1 MNKIILPKQKAITI
15 FLVFALSYYISNL
28 LRAITATISP
38 NLISEFDLSAGD
50 LGLLGGGYF
59 LGFAAVQIPLGY
71 LLDNKGPKKIVS
83 YFLLIAVLGMIS
95 FSLSENF
102 ITLLISR
109 ILIGIGVG
117 ACLMGPL
124 TAYRIWYQD
133 ETQQRANS
141 WMLMVGAIGMLS
153 SSLPVQFFLPI
164 ICYCRIDTYT
174 TDADIIISDTGIT
187 DTDNKL
193 NAIRAES
200 SVYSTLFQIFILGIS
215 MCMIMIVSLNS
226 TSFKKHN
233 PSTKMQAVKKW
244 FVLFLLLSGDVSGR
258 ILNTASTTN
267 GSNINETK
275 GNNDGDSSSLT
286 PVAPLVGND
295 SVSTMLTTTTDVTN
309 KALFALNTRLLAT
322 VTVSPSNVRAANNDA
337 VDGDIIMITPGEVD
351 LSSGQLSVGKALT
364 FECTDPTTKCIFDAK
379 ARSSSTR
386 RVIYD
391 THGKT
396 ATSRYVGLEI
406 TGGYT
411 VRLKRNNRKR
421 RSQHRSVVG
430 SRSKKTT
437 N

>member
-1 MNKIILPKQKAITI
+1 MNKVILPKQKAITI
-15 FLVFALSYYISNL
+15 FLVFALGYYISNL

-164 ICYCRIDTYT
+164 IGWRMIFITLALLTIFCIILIIFFIPNWNKANIQSNSNDNGSLKEIWNNSFFKSLVPMGFFNYGGLFAIQTLWAGPWMIKVSGYT
-174 TDADIIISDTGIT
+174 PEQSANGLFLIYFSLLISFLSWGYLVPKISKNVSD
-187 DTDNKL
+187 
-193 NAIRAES
+193 AIRLLKFGAPLNLIVLTFIIYLGPKAGVYHWAFFAVS
-200 SVYSTLFQIFILGIS
+200 SV
-215 MCMIMIVSLNS
+215 
-226 TSFKKHN
+226 
-233 PSTKMQAVKKW
+233 
-244 FVLFLLLSGDVSGR
+244 FL
-258 ILNTASTTN
+258 
-267 GSNINETK
+267 
-275 GNNDGDSSSLT
+275 SLT
-286 PVAPLVGND
+286 QPAVGMAF
-295 SVSTMLTTTTDVTN
+295 SL
-309 KALFALNTRLLAT
+309 
-322 VTVSPSNVRAANNDA
+322 SNA
-337 VDGDIIMITPGEVD
+337 
-351 LSSGQLSVGKALT
+351 GKALT
-364 FECTDPTTKCIFDAK
+364 SFNLLLFIGAFALQWIIGVIIDLTMNLGYSEISGFRFAMIFFLL
-379 ARSSSTR
+379 
-386 RVIYD
+386 
-391 THGKT
+391 
-396 ATSRYVGLEI
+396 TSFFSYLFFLI
-406 TGGYT
+406 
-411 VRLKRNNRKR
+411 RNYKN
-421 RSQHRSVVG
+421 
-430 SRSKKTT
+430 
-437 N
+437 

>member
-1 MNKIILPKQKAITI
+1 MNKIILQKQKAITI

-164 ICYCRIDTYT
+164 IGWRMIFITLALLTIFCIILIIFFIPNWNKANIQSNSNDNGSLKEIWNNSFFKSLVPMGFFNYGGLFAIQTLWAGPWMIKVSGYT
-174 TDADIIISDTGIT
+174 PEQSANGLFLIYFSLLISFLSWGYLVPKISKNVSD
-187 DTDNKL
+187 
-193 NAIRAES
+193 AIRLLKFGAPLNLIVLAFIIYLGPKAGAYHWAFFAVS
-200 SVYSTLFQIFILGIS
+200 SV
-215 MCMIMIVSLNS
+215 
-226 TSFKKHN
+226 
-233 PSTKMQAVKKW
+233 
-244 FVLFLLLSGDVSGR
+244 FL
-258 ILNTASTTN
+258 
-267 GSNINETK
+267 
-275 GNNDGDSSSLT
+275 SLT
-286 PVAPLVGND
+286 QPAVGMAF
-295 SVSTMLTTTTDVTN
+295 SL
-309 KALFALNTRLLAT
+309 
-322 VTVSPSNVRAANNDA
+322 SNA
-337 VDGDIIMITPGEVD
+337 
-351 LSSGQLSVGKALT
+351 GKALT
-364 FECTDPTTKCIFDAK
+364 SFNLLLFIGAFTLQWIIGVIIDLTMNLGYSEISGFRFAMIFFLL
-379 ARSSSTR
+379 
-386 RVIYD
+386 
-391 THGKT
+391 
-396 ATSRYVGLEI
+396 TSFFSYLFFLI
-406 TGGYT
+406 
-411 VRLKRNNRKR
+411 RNYKN
-421 RSQHRSVVG
+421 
-430 SRSKKTT
+430 
-437 N
+437 

>member
-1 MNKIILPKQKAITI
+1 MNKVILPKQKAITI
-15 FLVFALSYYISNL
+15 FLVFALGYYISNL

-164 ICYCRIDTYT
+164 IGWRMIFITLALLTIFCIILIIFFIPNWNKANIQSNSKDNGSLKEIWNNDFFKSLVPMGFFNYGGLFAIQTLWAGPWMVKVSGYT
-174 TDADIIISDTGIT
+174 PEQSANGLFIIYLSLLISFLSWGYLVPKISKNVSDAIKLLKFGAPLNLIVLAFIIYLGP
-187 DTDNKL
+187 K
-193 NAIRAES
+193 AGAYHWAFFAVS
-200 SVYSTLFQIFILGIS
+200 SV
-215 MCMIMIVSLNS
+215 
-226 TSFKKHN
+226 
-233 PSTKMQAVKKW
+233 
-244 FVLFLLLSGDVSGR
+244 FL
-258 ILNTASTTN
+258 
-267 GSNINETK
+267 
-275 GNNDGDSSSLT
+275 SLT
-286 PVAPLVGND
+286 QPAVGMAF
-295 SVSTMLTTTTDVTN
+295 SL
-309 KALFALNTRLLAT
+309 
-322 VTVSPSNVRAANNDA
+322 SNA
-337 VDGDIIMITPGEVD
+337 
-351 LSSGQLSVGKALT
+351 GKALT
-364 FECTDPTTKCIFDAK
+364 SFNLLLFVGAFVLQW
-379 ARSSSTR
+379 
-386 RVIYD
+386 VIGILIDYSMSL
-391 THGKT
+391 GFSEIIGFKV
-396 ATSRYVGLEI
+396 AMMFFLITSFFSYLFFLI
-406 TGGYT
+406 KNY
-411 VRLKRNNRKR
+411 KN
-421 RSQHRSVVG
+421 
-430 SRSKKTT
+430 
-437 N
+437 

>member
-1 MNKIILPKQKAITI
+1 MNKVILPKQKAITI

-164 ICYCRIDTYT
+164 IGWRMIFITLALLTIFCIILIIFFIPNWNKANIQSNAKDNGSLKEIWSDKFFKSLIPMGFFNYGGLFAIQTLWAGPWMIKVSGYT
-174 TDADIIISDTGIT
+174 PEQSANGLFLIYFSLLISFLSWGYLVPKISKNVSD
-187 DTDNKL
+187 
-193 NAIRAES
+193 AIRLLKFGAPLNLIVLAFIIYLGPKAGAYHWAFFAVS
-200 SVYSTLFQIFILGIS
+200 SV
-215 MCMIMIVSLNS
+215 
-226 TSFKKHN
+226 
-233 PSTKMQAVKKW
+233 
-244 FVLFLLLSGDVSGR
+244 FL
-258 ILNTASTTN
+258 
-267 GSNINETK
+267 
-275 GNNDGDSSSLT
+275 SLT
-286 PVAPLVGND
+286 QPAVGMAF
-295 SVSTMLTTTTDVTN
+295 SL
-309 KALFALNTRLLAT
+309 
-322 VTVSPSNVRAANNDA
+322 SNA
-337 VDGDIIMITPGEVD
+337 
-351 LSSGQLSVGKALT
+351 GKALT
-364 FECTDPTTKCIFDAK
+364 SFNLLLFIGAFALQWIIGVIIDLTMNLGYSEISGFRFAMIFFLL
-379 ARSSSTR
+379 
-386 RVIYD
+386 
-391 THGKT
+391 
-396 ATSRYVGLEI
+396 TSFFSYLFFLI
-406 TGGYT
+406 
-411 VRLKRNNRKR
+411 RNYKN
-421 RSQHRSVVG
+421 
-430 SRSKKTT
+430 
-437 N
+437 

>member
-1 MNKIILPKQKAITI
+1 MNKVVLPKQKAITI

-164 ICYCRIDTYT
+164 IGWRMIFITLALLTIFCIILIIFFIPNWNKANIQSNAKDNDSLKEIWSDKFFKSLVPMGFFNYGGLFAIQTLWAGPWMIKVSGYT
-174 TDADIIISDTGIT
+174 PEQSANGLFLIYFSLLISFLSWGYLVPKISKNVSD
-187 DTDNKL
+187 
-193 NAIRAES
+193 AIRLLKFGAPLNLIVLAFIIYLGPKAGAYHWAFFAVS
-200 SVYSTLFQIFILGIS
+200 SV
-215 MCMIMIVSLNS
+215 
-226 TSFKKHN
+226 
-233 PSTKMQAVKKW
+233 
-244 FVLFLLLSGDVSGR
+244 FL
-258 ILNTASTTN
+258 
-267 GSNINETK
+267 
-275 GNNDGDSSSLT
+275 SLT
-286 PVAPLVGND
+286 QPAVGMAF
-295 SVSTMLTTTTDVTN
+295 SL
-309 KALFALNTRLLAT
+309 
-322 VTVSPSNVRAANNDA
+322 SNA
-337 VDGDIIMITPGEVD
+337 
-351 LSSGQLSVGKALT
+351 GKALT
-364 FECTDPTTKCIFDAK
+364 SFNLLLFIGAFALQWIIGVIIDLTMNLGYSEISGFRFAMIFFLL
-379 ARSSSTR
+379 
-386 RVIYD
+386 
-391 THGKT
+391 
-396 ATSRYVGLEI
+396 TSFFSYLFFLI
-406 TGGYT
+406 KNY
-411 VRLKRNNRKR
+411 KN
-421 RSQHRSVVG
+421 
-430 SRSKKTT
+430 
-437 N
+437 